1 MAGCRELGLPA
12 VARRWLT
19 AALVGA
25 AGQAH
30 DRAQLVAA
38 PSNSFLLPNKLVL
51 TTQIPPSASPHLG
64 QCRCPFYFNGLL
76 LCNTPRVNIIDVA
89 NPFWPLGVTGWIS
102 VCWQMGRDS
111 LQNGP
116 YCPAERAVRCACM
129 APFGSTVWPSAVATA
144 AVCKHCSLPFR
155 FSAGPRRLWLSSG
168 PARCCGRRRFVP
180 ATRLHAYN
188 IIMWKC

>member
-38 PSNSFLLPNKLVL
+38 PSNSFCLPSFGPMPMSILFKWALALQHSACQYYSCGKPVVATWCNRLDFSVL
-51 TTQIPPSASPHLG
+51 ANVSG
-64 QCRCPFYFNGLL
+64 QPVIRPVLPCR
-76 LCNTPRVNIIDVA
+76 
-89 NPFWPLGVTGWIS
+89 TGRS
-102 VCWQMGRDS
+102 VCLYG
-111 LQNGP
+111 
-116 YCPAERAVRCACM
+116 
-129 APFGSTVWPSAVATA
+129 PFGSTVWPSAVATA

-180 ATRLHAYN
+180 ATRLHADN